1 MKFRSLLAGLFIQPA
16 DAAPGNAQP
25 ATDPE

>member
-16 DAAPGNAQP
+16 GATPADAPPTTG
-25 ATDPE
+25 PE